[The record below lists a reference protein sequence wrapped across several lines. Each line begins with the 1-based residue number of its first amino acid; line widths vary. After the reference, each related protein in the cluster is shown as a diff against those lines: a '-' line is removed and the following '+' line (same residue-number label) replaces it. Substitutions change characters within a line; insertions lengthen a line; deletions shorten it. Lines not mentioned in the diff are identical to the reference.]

1 MTMVDLRERF
11 RAADQIPVADLMASV
26 RQRLDERDGATA
38 GRLHLAGSLPA
49 RRARDMTLRKLLTI
63 AAALAIT
70 AAPITF
76 LVRAFESSHTQ
87 SPAVEPGRVIAT
99 IPVPGALAV
108 AAGEDG
114 VWVTSVS
121 EGTVSR
127 IDPTTNRIEA
137 TTVVSSDK
145 SGPRDL
151 AVGVGGVWVVVS
163 SPAHPSQVVRIDPA
177 SNEVVDRI
185 DVPHATVI
193 EAGLGAVWVG
203 QSSAGEQGHLVR
215 IDPSTDA
222 VVASIPVGPE
232 SIGLAIGGG
241 SVWVLDDR
249 SYEIRK
255 VDPSAN
261 TSDVVF
267 EGASDQS
274 ELAWGIAYDG
284 RAVWTVVCARTG
296 PPMTEPS
303 AQPGCEWSVVR
314 IDAGSFETTKIP
326 VATESQDAGNTLHN
340 INASVIAA
348 GDGSVWV
355 TIADAPAVHG
365 GRDIGFS
372 DGRLI
377 RVGTDAMDVVG
388 SVPVGANFVS
398 DVAIVGGDLW
408 GATWGA
414 SIQEAVLR
422 IQPSP

>member
-26 RQRLDERDGATA
+26 RQRLDEPDDGTV
-38 GRLHLAGSLPA
+38 GRLQLARPLPV
-49 RRARDMTLRKLLTI
+49 RRAHDMTLRKLLTI

-76 LVRAFESSHTQ
+76 LVRAFESSQTQ
-87 SPAVEPGRVIAT
+87 IPGVEPGRVIAT
-99 IPVPGALAV
+99 IPVPGLSAV
-108 AAGEDG
+108 AAGEGG

-121 EGTVSR
+121 GGAVSM
-127 IDPTTNRIEA
+127 IDPATDQIEA
-137 TTVVSSDK
+137 TIVVSRPEH
-145 SGPRDL
+145 GPWDV
-151 AVGVGGVWVVVS
+151 AVGEGGVWVVVG
-163 SPAHPSQVVRIDPA
+163 PQTHHSQVVRIDPA
-177 SNEVVDRI
+177 TDRIVARI
-185 DVPHATVI
+185 DVPDATVI
-193 EAGLGAVWVG
+193 ETGLGAVWVG
-203 QSSAGEQGHLVR
+203 QSSGGEQGHLVR
-215 IDPSTDA
+215 IDPSTDEVA
-222 VVASIPVGPE
+222 ASIPVGPE
-232 SIGLAIGGG
+232 SSGLAIGGG

-314 IDAGSFETTKIP
+314 IDAGSFETTSIP

-340 INASVIAA
+340 VNTSVVAA
-348 GDGSVWV
+348 ADGSVWV
-355 TIADAPAVHG
+355 TIADASPVHDNG
-365 GRDIGFS
+365 DVGFS
-372 DGRLI
+372 NGRLI
-377 RVGTDAMDVVG
+377 RVGTDAMEVVG
-388 SVPVGANFVS
+388 SVTVGANLVG

-414 SIQEAVLR
+414 SSREAVLR
-422 IQPSP
+422 VRPAP